1 MGGYGVYQDLRISSR
16 IAREIRGQ
24 KSLGIPSTPSPA
36 RRAVEDRPNRIRST

>member
-1 MGGYGVYQDLRISSR
+1 MASTVAYFTDNGVYEGLRISSR

-36 RRAVEDRPNRIRST
+36 RRAVED